1 MMAACQSERVFRK
14 LSSSS
19 NAGYV
24 QLFGG
29 ETAECVTHGLQDI
42 FHRIGGVPTRLIFDN
57 ASGVG
62 MRVSENVRMAEV
74 FLHFKAHNGFEI
86 NFCNL

>member
-1 MMAACQSERVFRK
+1 MRHTRAAGH
-14 LSSSS
+14 LSP
-19 NAGYV
+19 
-24 QLFGG
+24 
-29 ETAECVTHGLQDI
+29 D
-42 FHRIGGVPTRLIFDN
+42 RRRPDRLIFDN

-62 MRVSENVRMAEV
+62 MRVSEYVRMAEV